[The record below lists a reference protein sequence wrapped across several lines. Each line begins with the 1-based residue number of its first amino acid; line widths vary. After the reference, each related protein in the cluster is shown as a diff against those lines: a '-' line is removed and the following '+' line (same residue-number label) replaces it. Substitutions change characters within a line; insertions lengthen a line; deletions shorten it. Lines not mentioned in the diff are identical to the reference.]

1 MKEECCSRTEVG
13 ITGNLLCCSGRQVF
27 TVFAP
32 TLVLEMHP
40 FFLCVCVILYE
51 FVMKYGRQLDGNMA
65 GSPGG
70 ARPSVT

>member
-1 MKEECCSRTEVG
+1 MGVLIRWWSGGQQGVPEEVKEECCSRTEVG

-40 FFLCVCVILYE
+40 FLCVCVCVILYE
-51 FVMKYGRQLDGNMA
+51 FVMK
-65 GSPGG
+65 
-70 ARPSVT
+70 